1 MIELKLTSIYPDP
14 KTGKYL
20 VYLCND
26 FTEPF
31 SQERQ
36 AKKFLVE
43 ISKKLTTALRQLNEC
58 YRQIIFY
65 SQNFIFS
72 LDQQGLSKF
81 NRLKHCIDERI
92 LFISH
97 RYTAKGN
104 NSFYFKTLLY
114 IANCIES
121 ILILVLNSVK
131 KIKYTGIEFSFE
143 GVNKVLSE
151 VKFKIMQIGNI
162 DSITILD
169 TENYDNNYMKIA

>member
-1 MIELKLTSIYPDP
+1 MTELRLTDIFPCQ

-31 SQERQ
+31 NQERQ

-43 ISKKLTTALRQLNEC
+43 ISKKLTEALRQLNEC
-58 YRQIIFY
+58 YRQVIFN

-72 LDQQGLSKF
+72 LDTQGLAKY
-81 NRLKHCIDERI
+81 NRLKCCIDERI
-92 LFISH
+92 LFIAH
-97 RYTAKGN
+97 RYTAKN

-114 IANCIES
+114 IANCVES

-143 GVNKVLSE
+143 GVNKVLYD
-151 VKFKIMQIGNI
+151 VKFKIMQI
-162 DSITILD
+162 
-169 TENYDNNYMKIA
+169 